1 MPVKT
6 DKTTE
11 QHPAQTSV
19 KKYRRIKTIVKKAVD
34 TADLCGVNMNI
45 IIYDDKFHRLREFYT
60 SATIKLETIG
70 NLMKDVPNTSKSKQ
84 KVRELKFWSI
94 NARLKDL

>member
-1 MPVKT
+1 MPVKI
-6 DKTTE
+6 DKNTE
-11 QHPAQTSV
+11 NPAQTSV

-60 SATIKLETIG
+60 SSAVKLEVIG